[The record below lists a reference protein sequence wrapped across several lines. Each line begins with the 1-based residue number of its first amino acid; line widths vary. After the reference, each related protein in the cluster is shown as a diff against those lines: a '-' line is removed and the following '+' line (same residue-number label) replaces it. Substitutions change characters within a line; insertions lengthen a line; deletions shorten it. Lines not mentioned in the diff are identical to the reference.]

1 MTIQT
6 MQVNHRFIT
15 LARESRE
22 MTQSA
27 LARATGISQ
36 GTLSKIEGG
45 MLPCP
50 SESLEAV
57 SKALEYPVQFFYA
70 QELVHGIGT
79 EAHHCLYRRR
89 ASLPAKALKRIE
101 AEINIKRIH
110 LTRMLTSVDMSAAAS
125 IPRFDPAEFDNN
137 IERIAM
143 SVRAYWQ
150 MPSGPVENVTELIER
165 AGGIVIPHDFGTV
178 KVDATTLNI
187 LGLPPLFFVSR
198 TLTGDRLRFTLA
210 HELGHAVMHSIPH
223 PRIEDEADRFAA
235 EFLMPAADIG
245 PSLSRLDLAKA
256 ARLKPFWKASMAAI
270 IYRAHELGKIT
281 DNQYRYLFYQLS
293 SAGFRAAEPAEL
305 EIAVERPNVHSS
317 LIEFFKKDLGYTFED
332 LKSLFQINDSDFSRL
347 YAPTS
352 TSTRLRSVK

>member
-1 MTIQT
+1 
-6 MQVNHRFIT
+6 
-15 LARESRE
+15 
-22 MTQSA
+22 
-27 LARATGISQ
+27 
-36 GTLSKIEGG
+36 

-50 SESLEAV
+50 ADSLEAI
-57 SKALEYPVQFFYA
+57 SEALEYPAQFFYA
-70 QELVHGIGT
+70 QESVHGIGT
-79 EAHHCLYRRR
+79 EAHHYLYRRK

-101 AEINIKRIH
+101 AEINIRRIH
-110 LTRMLTSVDMSAAAS
+110 VTRMLTSVDMSASTS
-125 IPRFDPAEFDNN
+125 IPRFDPSEFDNN
-137 IERIAM
+137 IEKIAM
-143 SVRAYWQ
+143 AVRVYWQ

-223 PRIEDEADRFAA
+223 PKIEDEADRFAA

-256 ARLKPFWKASMAAI
+256 ARLKPFWKTSMASI
-270 IYRAHELGKIT
+270 VYRAHELGKIT

-293 SAGFRAAEPAEL
+293 SAGFRTAEPPEL
-305 EIAVERPNVHSS
+305 EIPVERSNVHSS
-317 LIEFFKKDLGYTFED
+317 LIGFFKEDLGYSVDD
-332 LKSLFQINDSDFSRL
+332 LKSLFQTSDRDFSRF
-347 YAPTS
+347 YEAANGS
-352 TSTRLRSVK
+352 ARLRSVK